1 MKEMISFEPPETI
14 LITFR
19 GTLDAGEVEKMFEKW
34 DNYIKPGEKQKV
46 LLSADELDELPPK
59 AREALRKGASRFQ
72 MSKLAIYGA
81 STKMRIMGGLIIKML
96 PNVDASTFMETEEE
110 ARAWLAEK

>member
-1 MKEMISFEPPETI
+1 MKEMITFEPPDI
-14 LITFR
+14 VVVTFW

-34 DNYIKPGEKQKV
+34 DNHIKPGEKQKV
-46 LLSADELDELPPK
+46 LLSADELEELPPK

-72 MSKLAIYGA
+72 MSRLAIYGA

-96 PNVDASTFMETEEE
+96 PNVDASTFVKTEKE
-110 ARAWLAEK
+110 ARAWLGK